1 MPGASTLVLRQGK
14 HEDMQVTAEPREN
27 FTILHLRG
35 EFDTFYCSLLQKE
48 IDGLIASGVNRV
60 ALNLRL
66 VKFINSTALGAII
79 KASKILAANGGK
91 LVVSR
96 PSVFCKDIM
105 EKVGLDRVVPMFD
118 SDEAAGAALVTEK
131 SGGGKGGPGDEL
143 EDDTAIL
150 FAPTDAKRV
159 EHFIPEAA
167 RSGKANPVH
176 GHSFGGNWRGVG
188 RMSALDQ
195 EGLRFTWNG
204 GNTGL
209 TPFEM
214 GQMLSLGTDLTVK
227 FRLPLLKKGHCE
239 AVVTVSEV
247 EERPDGV
254 KLAATYS
261 EIDPET
267 LAAVKQYATDI
278 AFLKKELRSATGK

>member
-1 MPGASTLVLRQGK
+1 
-14 HEDMQVTAEPREN
+14 MQITAEPRDGY
-27 FTILHLRG
+27 TILHLRG
-35 EFDTFYCSLLQKE
+35 EFDTFYCPLLQKE
-48 IDGLIASGVNRV
+48 IDGLIKSGVHRI

-79 KASKILAANGGK
+79 KASKVLGVQHGK
-91 LVVSR
+91 LVISR

-105 EKVGLDRVVPMFD
+105 EKVGLDRVVPLFD
-118 SDEAAGAALVTEK
+118 SDEAAGAALVADK
-131 SGGGKGGPGDEL
+131 AGAARKGTTDEL
-143 EDDTAIL
+143 EDDTTIL
-150 FAPTDAKRV
+150 FAPTDQKRV
-159 EHFIPEAA
+159 EHFVPEAA

-176 GHSFGGNWRGVG
+176 GHAFGGNWRGVG
-188 RMSALDQ
+188 RMSALDE

-214 GQMLSLGTDLTVK
+214 GQMLSLGTDLSVK
-227 FRLPLLKKGHCE
+227 FRLPLLQKGHCE

-254 KLAATYS
+254 KLAAGFS
-261 EIDPET
+261 QIEPDT
-267 LAAVKQYATDI
+267 LAAVKQYASDM
-278 AFLKKELRSATGK
+278 AFLKKELRSATEKKK